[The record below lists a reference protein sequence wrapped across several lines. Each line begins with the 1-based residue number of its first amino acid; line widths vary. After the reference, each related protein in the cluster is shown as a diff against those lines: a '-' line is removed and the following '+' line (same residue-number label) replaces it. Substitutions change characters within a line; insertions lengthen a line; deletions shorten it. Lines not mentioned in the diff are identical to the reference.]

1 MITRQP
7 SSGFS
12 QNGHRFSVYIDGVH
26 VAEVEGSP
34 TGLRNGDKRVKHWDR
49 YKQDYLTPGWRGQ
62 AYTVTA
68 LADIAKAWEGLAWY
82 TANYAWEAIQDMYE
96 GRPIRGEDLSPPRVP

>member
-1 MITRQP
+1 MITRRP
-7 SSGFS
+7 NKGFS

-49 YKQDYLTPGWRGQ
+49 TRGYLKPGQRGR

-68 LADIAKAWEGLAWY
+68 LADIAKPWEGLSWY
-82 TANYAWEAIQDMYE
+82 TAAYAWRAIRDMYE
-96 GRPIRGEDLSPPRVP
+96 GRPIRGEDLSPPPAP